1 MSRRAPSG
9 GNDAA
14 VSEVTA
20 RRLSVYLRGLQQLE
34 GDGARTISSHD
45 FARRFHLNSAQ
56 IRKDLAMF
64 GEFGIRGVG
73 YDVASLRRHIEALLG
88 IDAEKRVILCGA
100 GHLGQALAGYGGF
113 NSGGFR
119 VVALF
124 DVDRAK
130 VGTAVHGDL
139 PILDAAALPAFL
151 AREPID
157 IAVLAVPPE
166 SAQETTDALV
176 EGGVQAILNFAPVRL
191 KAPERVFV
199 KNVDLKIQLE
209 TLSFYLRNSS

>member
-1 MSRRAPSG
+1 VG
-9 GNDAA
+9 GSEA

-20 RRLSVYLRGLQQLE
+20 RRLSIYLRGLQQLE
-34 GDGARTISSHD
+34 GDGVRTVSSHD

-73 YDVASLRRHIEALLG
+73 YEVASLRRHIEALLG

-130 VGTAVHGDL
+130 VGTTVHGNL
-139 PILDAAALPAFL
+139 PILHADTLPEFL
-151 AREPID
+151 ARERID
-157 IAVLAVPPE
+157 IAVVAVPPG
-166 SAQETTDALV
+166 SAQGTTDALA

-191 KAPERVFV
+191 KAPEHVFV

-209 TLSFYLRNSS
+209 TLSFYLRNS

>member
-1 MSRRAPSG
+1 MSRRAPAG
-9 GNDAA
+9 ANDA

-20 RRLSVYLRGLQQLE
+20 RRLSIYLRGLQQLE
-34 GDGARTISSHD
+34 ADGVRTISSHD

-130 VGTAVHGDL
+130 VGTTVHGNV

-151 AREPID
+151 AREHID
-157 IAVLAVPPE
+157 IAVVAVPPA

-176 EGGVQAILNFAPVRL
+176 EGGVQAVLNFAPVRL

-209 TLSFYLRNSS
+209 TLSFYLRNS

>member
-1 MSRRAPSG
+1 MSRKAPA
-9 GNDAA
+9 GNEV

-34 GDGARTISSHD
+34 ADGVRTVSSHD

-56 IRKDLAMF
+56 IRKDLATF

-73 YDVASLRRHIEALLG
+73 YEVSNLRRHIEALLG

-100 GHLGQALAGYGGF
+100 GNLGQALAGYGGF

-124 DVDRAK
+124 DVDPAK
-130 VGTAVHGDL
+130 IGTFVHGDL
-139 PILDAAALPAFL
+139 PVVDSARLGAFL
-151 AREPID
+151 AREPVD
-157 IAVLAVPPE
+157 IAVVAVPPE
-166 SAQETTDALV
+166 SAQKTTDVLV
-176 EGGVQAILNFAPVRL
+176 AGGVRAILNFAPVRL
-191 KAPERVFV
+191 KAPESVFV

-209 TLSFYLRNSS
+209 TLSFYLRNS

>member
-1 MSRRAPSG
+1 MSRRPPAG
-9 GNDAA
+9 TEA

-20 RRLSVYLRGLQQLE
+20 RRLSIYLRGLQQLE
-34 GDGARTISSHD
+34 ADGVRTISSHD

-73 YDVASLRRHIEALLG
+73 YEVASLRRHIEALLG

-113 NSGGFR
+113 NSAGFR

-124 DVDRAK
+124 DVDPAK
-130 VGTAVHGDL
+130 IGTTIHGDL
-139 PILDAAALPAFL
+139 PILDSAGLPDFL
-151 AREPID
+151 AREPVD
-157 IAVLAVPPE
+157 IAVVAVPQE
-166 SAQETTDALV
+166 SAQKTTDTLV
-176 EGGVQAILNFAPVRL
+176 AGGVRAVLNFAPVRL
-191 KAPERVFV
+191 KAPGSVFV

-209 TLSFYLRNSS
+209 TLSFYLRNA

>member
-1 MSRRAPSG
+1 MSRRAPAGSA
-9 GNDAA
+9 DA

-34 GDGARTISSHD
+34 GDGVRTISSHD

-73 YDVASLRRHIEALLG
+73 YDVANLRRHIEALLG

-124 DVDRAK
+124 DVDPAK
-130 VGTAVHGDL
+130 IGTAVHGTL
-139 PILDAAALPAFL
+139 PVLDAGALPEFL
-151 AREPID
+151 ARESID
-157 IAVLAVPPE
+157 IAVVAVPPE
-166 SAQETTDALV
+166 SAQKTTDALV
-176 EGGVQAILNFAPVRL
+176 AGGVHAVLNFAPVRL
-191 KAPERVFV
+191 KAPESVFV

-209 TLSFYLRNSS
+209 TLSFYLRNS